1 MHPRVCAS
9 AANRAML
16 TFKQRR
22 RSGKYLGGYVMDGL
36 QPTFDINGNN
46 NGWGDWGGA
55 LIGGAIGGAV
65 GSAWNGNRWNNG
77 GCGGGNCCNN
87 GNQFIADTLTTMRT
101 DVNSIG
107 RDQLIQTTN
116 LNSAMCEG
124 FGRTIAAAQNIGAQ
138 LAQGQCRTEAAVLT
152 TGLNGQIAQK
162 DNTIFQLNATHAN
175 EVQAMRNTFE
185 LKSSIDNCCCQTQKA
200 ISDCCCETNRN
211 IERQGCD
218 TRAALHAEGEA
229 TRALISQIDRER
241 LLREMN
247 AKDAKIA
254 QLEAQQFNSAL
265 AAGTSQQTRNDMQ
278 SMLTTILG
286 HMAAFRTTTGSTAAA
301 A

>member
-1 MHPRVCAS
+1 ME
-9 AANRAML
+9 
-16 TFKQRR
+16 
-22 RSGKYLGGYVMDGL
+22 GL

-77 GCGGGNCCNN
+77 GCGNNC
-87 GNQFIADTLTTMRT
+87 GDQFIMDTLTTMRT
-101 DVNSIG
+101 DINSVG
-107 RDQLIQTTN
+107 RDQLMQTAN
-116 LNSAMCEG
+116 LNSALCEG
-124 FGRTIAAAQNIGAQ
+124 FGRAISAVQGVGADIAA
-138 LAQGQCRTEAAVLT
+138 GQARTEAAVLT
-152 TGLNGQIAQK
+152 TGLQGQIQAK
-162 DNTIFQLNATHAN
+162 DNTIFGLQASHAA
-175 EVQAMRNTFE
+175 EVQGMRNTFDIV
-185 LKSSIDNCCCQTQKA
+185 SSQKDCCCATQRL
-200 ISDCCCETNRN
+200 IESCCCETNRN

-241 LLREMN
+241 LLREMSG
-247 AKDAKIA
+247 KDAKIA

-265 AAGTSQQTRNDMQ
+265 AAGTAQQTRNDMQ

-286 HMAAFRTTTGSTAAA
+286 HMAAFRTTGTTPAAA

>member
-1 MHPRVCAS
+1 
-9 AANRAML
+9 
-16 TFKQRR
+16 
-22 RSGKYLGGYVMDGL
+22 MDGL
-36 QPTFDINGNN
+36 QPTFDINGNSD
-46 NGWGDWGGA
+46 GWGNWGGA

-77 GCGGGNCCNN
+77 CGGGNCCNN
-87 GNQFIADTLTTMRT
+87 GTQFIADSLTTMRT

-124 FGRTIAAAQNIGAQ
+124 FGRAIAATQNTAAQ
-138 LAQGQCRTEAAVLT
+138 LAAGQARTEAAVLT
-152 TGLNGQIAQK
+152 TGLQGQIQAK
-162 DNTIFQLNATHAN
+162 DNTIFGLQASHAA
-175 EVQAMRNTFE
+175 EVQGMRNTFDIV
-185 LKSSIDNCCCQTQKA
+185 SSQKDCCCATQRL
-200 ISDCCCETNRN
+200 IESCCCETNRN

-265 AAGTSQQTRNDMQ
+265 AAGTAQQTRNDMQ

-286 HMAAFRTTTGSTAAA
+286 HMAIKSGSNSAAA